1 MTELKPCPFC
11 GSEAELFKVEKMGAT
26 SPDDEVEAYY
36 ITCSHCSVQINL
48 TGELSDAIAEWNRR
62 TEAENNARLIAA
74 APEMYRLLKEVL
86 MLKEE
91 LIPTS
96 DCGGILSFS
105 REMKI
110 RAVLDSI
117 DGKETEA
124 NARLIVHAPEMFK
137 LLKEV
142 ANYKP
147 DTVWDVVFQAQEL
160 LARIDGKDVEHE

>member
-26 SPDDEVEAYY
+26 SPDNEVEAYY
-36 ITCSHCSVQINL
+36 ITCTHCSVQINL

-74 APEMYRLLKEVL
+74 APKMYEL
-86 MLKEE
+86 LKEE

-96 DCGGILSFS
+96 DYGGILSFA
-105 REMKI
+105 REAKI

>member
-36 ITCSHCSVQINL
+36 IVCSHCDVQIRL
-48 TGELSDAIAEWNRR
+48 TGELSDAIADWNRR
-62 TEAENNARLIAA
+62 VEAEPNACLIAA
-74 APEMYRLLKEVL
+74 APEMYEL
-86 MLKEE
+86 LKEE

-96 DCGGILSFS
+96 DYGGILSFA
-105 REMKI
+105 REAKI

-160 LARIDGKDVEHE
+160 LARVDGKELKHE

>member
-36 ITCSHCSVQINL
+36 IACSHCSVQVSL

-74 APEMYRLLKEVL
+74 APKMYEL
-86 MLKEE
+86 LKEE
-91 LIPTS
+91 LISTS
-96 DCGGILSFS
+96 DYGGILSFA
-105 REMKI
+105 REAKI